1 MSLKEKKLL
10 RPLPIGISEFTEIIE
25 TNCYYS
31 DKTLFI
37 KRFLDTAAK
46 VILFAR
52 PRRFGKTLN
61 MTMMRT
67 FFEKRLDGKDTSHYF
82 KNLKIWQAGEKY
94 TKEQGRRP
102 VIYLTLKDI
111 KFRTLE
117 SALAGIRQEISTEF
131 QRHSELIDSDS
142 LNVADKTVFNDIFF
156 GKASDGAWSISLKK
170 LSAMLYTHHGIQPM
184 IIIDEY
190 DTPIQTAN
198 EYGYYEDM
206 VNFMRIFLSSAFKDN
221 PSLYRGMLTGITRV
235 SKESIFSGLNNLKV
249 DTIFNTDFSDCFGL
263 TAEEVSDMLDFYD
276 IPDKKEEAA
285 HWYDGYMF
293 GNTEIYNPWSMIEYL
308 DNNCIAQPYWVN
320 TSSNALVGQALEMAD
335 QDDSKVLEDLVNGG
349 TVETEINT
357 NVIYPEIMSNINVAY
372 SLLAQT
378 GYLKSIHNEIDDGRM
393 ICTLK
398 IPNRELR
405 TIYFDEILNRF
416 VKDSTAGRKAGGL
429 RRAMTK
435 GNAEKIERLVQD
447 YLMSAL
453 SFHDLTEEKDYHNV
467 FLGLVYIATDNYS
480 IKSNRESGE
489 GRYDIAMFPK
499 RNNLPGIIFELKHYR
514 AEEGEKA
521 DRQKLEKSLE
531 KAAEEALKQI
541 ENNAYL
547 TELKEAGASQIF
559 RYGAAFCGK
568 KAKVI
573 SRNK

>member
-25 TNCYYS
+25 TSCYYS

-111 KFRTLE
+111 KFNNFSDAIKQINYEVYEDLKRHPEIFE
-117 SALAGIRQEISTEF
+117 SKNFNSLQQKQAEALLNSNDISVLSGSIKTI
-131 QRHSELIDSDS
+131 SEL
-142 LNVADKTVFNDIFF
+142 
-156 GKASDGAWSISLKK
+156 
-170 LSAMLYTHHGIQPM
+170 LYAHHGIQPM

-276 IPDKKEEAA
+276 VPDKKEEAA

-293 GNTEIYNPWSMIEYL
+293 GDTEIYNPWSMIEYL

-416 VKDSTAGRKAGGL
+416 VKDSTAGRKAGEL

-547 TELKEAGASQIF
+547 TELKEAGAGPIF